1 MNEIRKISGSII
13 LKGMC
18 LVLALIISNSLF
30 AAGTMA
36 SADCGMKCCCQTGPT
51 GMPHHTQRQM
61 RSSIGFCNEVPLSP
75 CGLQSTQPYK
85 LPEVIP
91 VSCCG
96 LHHVVFGPSVIL
108 SDSFSGSRNSSG
120 NIIFLPADQRYNS
133 PPLYLQ
139 NHAYLI

>member
-1 MNEIRKISGSII
+1 MNGIRKISSSII

-18 LVLALIISNSLF
+18 FALAFIISNSLF

-36 SADCGMKCCCQTGPT
+36 AADCGMKCCCQTGPT
-51 GMPHHTQRQM
+51 GMPHHTQKQVQ
-61 RSSIGFCNEVPLSP
+61 SSIAFCNEVPLSP
-75 CGLQSTQPYK
+75 CGLQSTRPYN

-91 VSCCG
+91 VSYCS
-96 LHHVVFGPSVIL
+96 LRHVVFGPSAIS
-108 SDSFSGSRNSSG
+108 SDSFRGSRYFSG
-120 NIIFLPADQRYNS
+120 NIIFQPADQRYNL